1 MVLVGK
7 TVRFTK
13 RFLRSTGQI
22 AGDAPFKI
30 GVVESEVPV
39 SGKISL
45 VKVNDSKFGEWK
57 ALSSNV
63 EVIG

>member
-7 TVRFTK
+7 TVRFTD
-13 RFLRSTGQI
+13 RFLRSTGQVT
-22 AGDAPFKI
+22 GDAPFKK

-45 VKVNDSKFGEWK
+45 VKVNDSRFGEWK

-63 EVIG
+63 EVVG